1 MSGNKNQSIGA
12 MGEHLVI
19 ANLFHHGWS
28 AVNINNTIPNFKGV
42 DIFCQND
49 NDSVIGI
56 QVKTSAS
63 NAGFPLGIS
72 NEESFDLNYLEKHCR
87 HPWIFVHILNI
98 DAKDEPLKAEFF
110 ILSPS
115 QFISLIS
122 TAQDWYVNNYD
133 LRAKPLK
140 QGSIA
145 VMQLKWLRGENTS
158 SNLATKDFINPFYG
172 NSFENAWD
180 NLWKN

>member
-87 HPWIFVHILNI
+87 HPWIFVHILRGC
-98 DAKDEPLKAEFF
+98 LK
-110 ILSPS
+110 IN
-115 QFISLIS
+115 
-122 TAQDWYVNNYD
+122 VNY
-133 LRAKPLK
+133 
-140 QGSIA
+140 GSESRFGFCHA
-145 VMQLKWLRGENTS
+145 GEG
-158 SNLATKDFINPFYG
+158 A
-172 NSFENAWD
+172 
-180 NLWKN
+180 

>member
-56 QVKTSAS
+56 QV
-63 NAGFPLGIS
+63 
-72 NEESFDLNYLEKHCR
+72 
-87 HPWIFVHILNI
+87 
-98 DAKDEPLKAEFF
+98 KAEFF